1 MSTTK
6 ILVCCHKPDNFKND
20 EVYMP
25 IHVGKANS
33 KYDLGI
39 QGDDTG
45 DNISKENPHF
55 CELTGLYW
63 AWKNMQPV
71 DYIGLCHYRR
81 YFNFHTHGTMFSDS
95 TIIHSEKFDDLDLN
109 LPNIDGLFSQYDAV
123 IAKPRVYPYS
133 LSVDYCVGQVSEDL
147 LTLYEVVEAKYPDYS
162 VDMKNVFLK
171 NNKLSHYNMFIL
183 RWEDFNNYC
192 EWLFDVLFEVR
203 KKINIENYSV
213 YQGRIWGFMSERLLQ
228 VWLLHNNKRVKH
240 YPIYWIVDNK
250 QQKSIFNRMQR
261 YLRAKLAFWIVKPR
275 KHF

>member
-1 MSTTK
+1 MSITK

-33 KYDLGI
+33 KCDLGI

-95 TIIHSEKFDDLDLN
+95 TIIHSEKFDDLDLS

-123 IAKPRVYPYS
+123 IAKPRIYPYS
-133 LSVDYCVGQVSEDL
+133 LSVDYCVGQVSDDL

-192 EWLFDVLFEVR
+192 EWLFDILFEVR

-240 YPIYWIVDNK
+240 YPIYWIVDYK
-250 QQKSIFNRMQR
+250 QPKSFFGRMQR

>member
-1 MSTTK
+1 MSITK

-55 CELTGLYW
+55 CELAGLYW

-95 TIIHSEKFDDLDLN
+95 TIIHSEKFDDLDLS

-123 IAKPRVYPYS
+123 IAKPRIYPYS
-133 LSVDYCVGQVSEDL
+133 LSVDYCVGQVSDDL

-192 EWLFDVLFEVR
+192 EWLFDILFEVR

-240 YPIYWIVDNK
+240 YPIYWIVDYK
-250 QQKSIFNRMQR
+250 QPKSFFTHNRI
-261 YLRAKLAFWIVKPR
+261 AIKPKKYSR
-275 KHF
+275 MS

>member
-33 KYDLGI
+33 KYELGI

-95 TIIHSEKFDDLDLN
+95 TIIHSEKFDDLDLS

-123 IAKPRVYPYS
+123 IAKPRIYPYS

-240 YPIYWIVDNK
+240 YPIYWIVDYK
-250 QQKSIFNRMQR
+250 QQKSIFDRMQR

>member
-1 MSTTK
+1 MSITK
-6 ILVCCHKPDNFKND
+6 ILVCCHKPDQFKNN

-33 KYDLGI
+33 KYELGI

-63 AWKNMQPV
+63 AWKNMLPV

-95 TIIHSEKFDDLDLN
+95 TIIHSEKFDDLDLS

-123 IAKPRVYPYS
+123 IAKPRIYPYS
-133 LSVDYCVGQVSEDL
+133 LSVDYCVGQVSDDL

-192 EWLFDVLFEVR
+192 EWLFDILFEVR

-240 YPIYWIVDNK
+240 YPIYWIVDYK
-250 QQKSIFNRMQR
+250 QPKSFFDRMQR

>member
-1 MSTTK
+1 MSITK

-95 TIIHSEKFDDLDLN
+95 TIIHSEKFDDLDLS

-123 IAKPRVYPYS
+123 IAKPRIYPYS
-133 LSVDYCVGQVSEDL
+133 LSVDYCVGQVSDDL

-192 EWLFDVLFEVR
+192 EWLFDILFEVR
-203 KKINIENYSV
+203 KKN
-213 YQGRIWGFMSERLLQ
+213 
-228 VWLLHNNKRVKH
+228 
-240 YPIYWIVDNK
+240 
-250 QQKSIFNRMQR
+250 
-261 YLRAKLAFWIVKPR
+261 
-275 KHF
+275 

>member
-6 ILVCCHKPDNFKND
+6 ILVCCHKPDQFINN

-95 TIIHSEKFDDLDLN
+95 TIIHSEKFDDLDLS
-109 LPNIDGLFSQYDAV
+109 LPNIDDLFSQYDAV
-123 IAKPRVYPYS
+123 IAKPRIYPYS

-228 VWLLHNNKRVKH
+228 VWLLHNKKRVKH
-240 YPIYWIVDNK
+240 YPIYWIVDYK
-250 QQKSIFNRMQR
+250 QQKSIFNRMQK

>member
-1 MSTTK
+1 MSITK

-95 TIIHSEKFDDLDLN
+95 TIIHSEKFDDLDLS

-123 IAKPRVYPYS
+123 IAKPRIYPYS

>member
-95 TIIHSEKFDDLDLN
+95 TIIHSEKFDDLDLS

>member
-95 TIIHSEKFDDLDLN
+95 TIIHSEKFDDLDLS

-162 VDMKNVFLK
+162 IDMKNVFLK

>member
-6 ILVCCHKPDNFKND
+6 ILVCCHKPDQFINN

-95 TIIHSEKFDDLDLN
+95 TIIHSEKFDDLDLS

-171 NNKLSHYNMFIL
+171 NNKLSHYIMFIL

>member
-95 TIIHSEKFDDLDLN
+95 TIIHSEKFDDLDLS
-109 LPNIDGLFSQYDAV
+109 LPNIDDLFSQYDAV
-123 IAKPRVYPYS
+123 IAKPRIYPYS

-228 VWLLHNNKRVKH
+228 VWLLHNKKRVKH
-240 YPIYWIVDNK
+240 YPIYWIVDYK
-250 QQKSIFNRMQR
+250 QQKSIFNRMQK

>member
-6 ILVCCHKPDNFKND
+6 ILVCCHKPDDFKND

-95 TIIHSEKFDDLDLN
+95 TIIHSEKFDDLDLS
-109 LPNIDGLFSQYDAV
+109 LPNIDDLFSQYDAV
-123 IAKPRVYPYS
+123 IAKPRIYPYS

-171 NNKLSHYNMFIL
+171 NNKLSPYNMFIL

-228 VWLLHNNKRVKH
+228 VWLLHNKKRVKH
-240 YPIYWIVDNK
+240 YPIYWIVDYK
-250 QQKSIFNRMQR
+250 QQKSIFNRMQK